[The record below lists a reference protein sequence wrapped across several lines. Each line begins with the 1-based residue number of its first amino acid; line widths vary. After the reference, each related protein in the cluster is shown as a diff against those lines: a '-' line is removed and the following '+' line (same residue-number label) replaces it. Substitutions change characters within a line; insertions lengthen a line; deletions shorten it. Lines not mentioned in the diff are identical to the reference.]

1 VKYDYE
7 ATFGRD
13 DMRCG
18 RSWPSAARSF
28 CTSVAPA
35 SMTSLMGGGIS
46 LYVKSAVAANNCA
59 TLNTAANKEFLDVSK
74 PLGRLGVVIDMPDN
88 GAPDW
93 GEAG

>member
-1 VKYDYE
+1 
-7 ATFGRD
+7 
-13 DMRCG
+13 M
-18 RSWPSAARSF
+18 
-28 CTSVAPA
+28 
-35 SMTSLMGGGIS
+35 
-46 LYVKSAVAANNCA
+46 YVKSAVADNNCA